1 MTERGQ
7 RQGES
12 MRKHPPT
19 PCLKAAGEKRKSTQG
34 TQPKREKGE
43 RREFKFHQDSI
54 NRGSTESETLQL
66 HTWQY
71 SGGKG
76 KSPGAESKV
85 QGGTQAT
92 QESQFP
98 CWEDIWWRLCRN
110 PRGKGPSGPWRTT
123 TFTGAG
129 TKTLRGKP
137 GARCVL

>member
-85 QGGTQAT
+85 QGVLRPHRRVSSPAGRTFGGDCVETPEAKV
-92 QESQFP
+92 P
-98 CWEDIWWRLCRN
+98 V
-110 PRGKGPSGPWRTT
+110 GPGEQPH
-123 TFTGAG
+123 
-129 TKTLRGKP
+129 LP
-137 GARCVL
+137 VLEQGR